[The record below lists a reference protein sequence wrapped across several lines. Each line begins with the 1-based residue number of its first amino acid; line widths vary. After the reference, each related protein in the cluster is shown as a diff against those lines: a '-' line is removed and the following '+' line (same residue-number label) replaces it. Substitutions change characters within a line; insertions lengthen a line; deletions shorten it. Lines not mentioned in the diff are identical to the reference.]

1 MVRGVQAQ
9 PWVQPAYDVGLAALV
24 VYATSSSDDGL
35 HQVVGGAMALA
46 LLWRRRRPT
55 AVMGVV
61 TGLAL
66 LQFLLGAGPMPYDGA
81 LLIAMVSVV
90 THARSMR
97 HVYAAGAVVLVGAV
111 VTFGGLL
118 PFGEQDSEAVGD
130 VVAIAGVCAAL
141 WLTALVLRTR
151 RLYVASLEARA
162 ATAER
167 EREHL
172 VRLAAAEE
180 RAEIARE
187 LHDVVAHSLAVMILQ
202 ADGAGYALRSDPD
215 KAGTALRAIAD
226 TGRDALEDMHR
237 IVRVLRAGRADSGQ
251 GGAAADA
258 DAGRRRV
265 SLDDLETVAERARA
279 AGLSVELDVE
289 GDRGGLSTA
298 DELTVLRV
306 VQESLTNVLR
316 HAGPGAAVAISLRFG
331 ADAVRIGVVDDG
343 GGRPAGA
350 RAAVDRG
357 GGTSGSGGNGLVGMR
372 ERVEVSGGAFAA
384 GPRLGTGW
392 QVEAELPLTGHD
404 KVPGD
409 ETVGR
414 AR

>member
-1 MVRGVQAQ
+1 MVRGVMSQ
-9 PWVQPAYDVGLAALV
+9 PWVRPAYDVALAVLV
-24 VYATSSSDDGL
+24 VYATSSSDEDGL
-35 HQVVGGAMALA
+35 HRVIGWAMAVA
-46 LLWRRRRPT
+46 LLWRRHRPT

-66 LQFLLGAGPMPYDGA
+66 LQFALGSGATPYDGA

-97 HVYAAGAVVLVGAV
+97 HVYAAGAVVLVGVV

-118 PFGEQDSEAVGD
+118 PFGEEDGEGLGD
-130 VVAIAGVCAAL
+130 IVAIAGVCAAL

-172 VRLAAAEE
+172 VQLAAAEE

-202 ADGAGYALRSDPD
+202 ADGAGYALKSDPD
-215 KAGTALRAIAD
+215 RAGTALKAIAD

-237 IVRVLRAGRADSGQ
+237 IVRVLRAGRAASGQ
-251 GGAAADA
+251 GGQGGEAVDA

-265 SLDDLETVAERARA
+265 SLDDLETVAERART
-279 AGLSVELDVE
+279 AGLKVELDVE

-316 HAGPGAAVAISLRFG
+316 HAGPGAEVAISLRFG
-331 ADAVRIGVVDDG
+331 GDAVRIGVVDDG
-343 GGRPAGA
+343 AGRLTGAQGAAG
-350 RAAVDRG
+350 R
-357 GGTSGSGGNGLVGMR
+357 GSGGNGLVGMR
-372 ERVEVSGGAFAA
+372 ERVEVSGGAFSA

-392 QVEAELPLTGHD
+392 QVDAELPLTGHGNG
-404 KVPGD
+404 PA
-409 ETVGR
+409 TGR
-414 AR
+414 INRTAE

>member
-1 MVRGVQAQ
+1 MVRGLLGQ
-9 PWVQPAYDVGLAALV
+9 PWVRPAYDVALAVLV
-24 VYATSSSDDGL
+24 VYTTASSDDDL
-35 HQVVGGAMALA
+35 HQVVGWAMALA

-61 TGLAL
+61 TGLVL
-66 LQFLLGAGPMPYDGA
+66 LQFALGSGPTPYDGA

-97 HVYAAGAVVLVGAV
+97 HVYAAGAIVLVGVV

-118 PFGEQDSEAVGD
+118 PFGEGQDEGLGD
-130 VVAIAGVCAAL
+130 IVAIAGVCAAV

-202 ADGAGYALRSDPD
+202 ADGAGYALTSDPD
-215 KAGTALRAIAD
+215 RAGTALKAIAD

-237 IVRVLRAGRADSGQ
+237 IVRVLRAGRASSGP
-251 GGAAADA
+251 GGESVDA

-265 SLDDLETVAERARA
+265 SLDDLETVAERART
-279 AGLSVELDVE
+279 AGLKVDLDIE
-289 GDRGGLSTA
+289 GDRDRLSTA
-298 DELTVLRV
+298 DGLTVLRV

-316 HAGPGAAVAISLRFG
+316 HAGPGAEVAISLRCG
-331 ADAVRIGVVDDG
+331 RDAVRIGVVDDG
-343 GGRPAGA
+343 AGRLAGA
-350 RAAVDRG
+350 REAVGR
-357 GGTSGSGGNGLVGMR
+357 GSGGNGLVGMR
-372 ERVEVSGGAFAA
+372 ERVEVSGGTFSA

-392 QVEAELPLTGHD
+392 RVDAELPLTGRVD
-404 KVPGD
+404 
-409 ETVGR
+409 R
-414 AR
+414 AAE

>member
-1 MVRGVQAQ
+1 MVRRLQGQ
-9 PWVQPAYDVGLAALV
+9 PWVQPAYDVGLAVLV
-24 VYATSSSDDGL
+24 VYSAISSSPDDVHL
-35 HQVVGGAMALA
+35 FISVMMALA

-55 AVMGVV
+55 AVMGAV

-66 LQFLLGAGPMPYDGA
+66 LQFALGGGPMPYDGA

-90 THARSMR
+90 THVRSMR
-97 HVYAAGAVVLVGAV
+97 HVYAAGAIVLVGV
-111 VTFGGLL
+111 FVTFGGLL
-118 PFGEQDSEAVGD
+118 PFGDEEGEGLGD
-130 VVAIAGVCAAL
+130 IVAIAGVCAAV

-202 ADGAGYALRSDPD
+202 ADGAGYALKSDPD
-215 KAGTALRAIAD
+215 RAGTALKAIAD

-237 IVRVLRAGRADSGQ
+237 IVRVLRTGRAAAGETESG
-251 GGAAADA
+251 
-258 DAGRRRV
+258 RLRV

-279 AGLSVELDVE
+279 AGLKVELDVDGE
-289 GDRGGLSTA
+289 RSGLSTA

-316 HAGPGAAVAISLRFG
+316 HAGPGAQVAISLRFDG
-331 ADAVRIGVVDDG
+331 DAVRIGVVDDG
-343 GGRPAGA
+343 AGRLAGP
-350 RAAVDRG
+350 RGTVDR
-357 GGTSGSGGNGLVGMR
+357 GSGGNGLVGMR
-372 ERVEVSGGAFAA
+372 ERLEVSGGTFTA

-392 QVEAELPLTGHD
+392 QVDAVLPLAGHLKKTTERTG
-404 KVPGD
+404 
-409 ETVGR
+409 
-414 AR
+414 